1 MKLLWACICVFSG
14 NREGIFIISYLFRRF
29 PPTPTI
35 TTCCSEAADSEHV
48 YSILSDSFIIHS
60 LLHPNFENRLHFSYW
75 NFFLV
80 TLPLPIYFPYGNTTF
95 ISSSFFPSHPLRIL
109 SLCLSLSLSLQLH
122 QLRCYITIP
131 TLQPVTDP
139 PKLPLLPRARFLTSP
154 PPPELTTFLPPPQ
167 FSLTCGRSTSNRA
180 IIYLFTQNFLVY
192 KGRYVW
198 I

>member
-109 SLCLSLSLSLQLH
+109 SLCLSLSSATPTSLLH
-122 QLRCYITIP
+122 NYPHSSTRHRP
-131 TLQPVTDP
+131 S
-139 PKLPLLPRARFLTSP
+139 KTSP
-154 PPPELTTFLPPPQ
+154 PPSCAIPYIAPSSRTYHLLTPATVLPHM
-167 FSLTCGRSTSNRA
+167 RK
-180 IIYLFTQNFLVY
+180 VH
-192 KGRYVW
+192 K
-198 I
+198 